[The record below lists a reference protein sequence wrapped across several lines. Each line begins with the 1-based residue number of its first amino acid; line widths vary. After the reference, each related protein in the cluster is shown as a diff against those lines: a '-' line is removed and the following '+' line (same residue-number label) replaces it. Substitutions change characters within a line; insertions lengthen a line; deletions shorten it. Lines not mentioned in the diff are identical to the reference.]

1 MKGFNSTVAIAT
13 NRIRYLSRGLQIT
26 QGFFLA
32 VFSATQENGLSETLS
47 FEEILGLS
55 FGKMLE
61 LLGNFVENLHFH
73 GKRLWAACT
82 FPRMHALIMF
92 YQEP

>member
-1 MKGFNSTVAIAT
+1 MTFVISDKSLETVVA
-13 NRIRYLSRGLQIT
+13 
-26 QGFFLA
+26 FLA

-61 LLGNFVENLHFH
+61 FLRNFIKNLHFR
-73 GKRLWAACT
+73 GK
-82 FPRMHALIMF
+82 F
-92 YQEP
+92 

>member
-1 MKGFNSTVAIAT
+1 MIDD
-13 NRIRYLSRGLQIT
+13 RT
-26 QGFFLA
+26 QAFLA

-61 LLGNFVENLHFH
+61 FLRNFVENLHFH
-73 GKRLWAACT
+73 GKFGLFRQNC
-82 FPRMHALIMF
+82 P
-92 YQEP
+92 